1 MTQAV
6 LSAEF
11 YGTSYAVFPPFDAT
25 AHFDIT
31 LMFRTDFG
39 DGLLLFAGSALQVG
53 TSLEQYA
60 LHIHQL
66 TLYHGGPEVS
76 LAEAIFIQRSLKFS
90 LNGMSQKDTME

>member
-11 YGTSYAVFPPFDAT
+11 YGASYAVFPPFDAT

-31 LMFRTDFG
+31 LKFRTDFG

-53 TSLEQYA
+53 TSLEQY
-60 LHIHQL
+60 
-66 TLYHGGPEVS
+66 S
-76 LAEAIFIQRSLKFS
+76 LPNIIPLITNHYS
-90 LNGMSQKDTME
+90 NGMLQEDTVG